1 MRRRLVLMGLLAFL
15 GLGLTLAALAQRSGA
30 NGNGNGN
37 GGDQK
42 SSAAPAP
49 KHDLSGIWGPARAPN
64 AGIQPNGV
72 SAMPD
77 DGKPEHVPPYSALGL
92 KTLQA
97 HKPLYGQRAVFP
109 STLSND
115 PRSICDPLGFP
126 RADFYQIR
134 YEQFIQN
141 DREIVLLYEF
151 EKRWRSIWLDRELP
165 KEVPDSRWYGYSV
178 GKWAD
183 DTTLV
188 VQTVGVIGEP
198 RAWLDETGRPIS
210 DDAKVEERFHRVDH
224 DNMEWTVTID
234 DPQMYTQPWVAMNKF
249 PMKLQGANFDIWS
262 KYQQEMIC
270 SPSDIK
276 AYNDSIG
283 GFEGETK

>member
-1 MRRRLVLMGLLAFL
+1 MRFRLVVMGVLAVVAFGTNEA
-15 GLGLTLAALAQRSGA
+15 GLSQQSGA
-30 NGNGNGN
+30 A
-37 GGDQK
+37 K
-42 SSAAPAP
+42 SKKAASAPAP
-49 KHDLSGIWGPARAPN
+49 RHDLSGIWAPATGPG
-64 AGIQPNGV
+64 AGIQAKGPY
-72 SAMPD
+72 SMPD
-77 DGKPEHVPPYSALGL
+77 DGKPEHNPPYSALGL
-92 KTLQA
+92 KALANHKTLE
-97 HKPLYGQRAVFP
+97 GQHAVFP

-115 PRSICDPLGFP
+115 PRSVCDPLGFP

-165 KEVPDSRWYGYSV
+165 KEIPDNRWYGYSV

-188 VQTVGVIGEP
+188 VQTVGVVGEP

-210 DDAKVEERFHRVDH
+210 EDAKIEERFHRVDR
-224 DNMEWTVTID
+224 DTLEWTVTID
-234 DPQMYTQPWVAMNKF
+234 DPQMYTKPWVAMDKF
-249 PMKLQGANFDIWS
+249 PMKLQSPDLDIWG

-270 SPSDIK
+270 APSDVK

-283 GFEGETK
+283 GFESESR

>member
-1 MRRRLVLMGLLAFL
+1 MACF
-15 GLGLTLAALAQRSGA
+15 
-30 NGNGNGN
+30 
-37 GGDQK
+37 
-42 SSAAPAP
+42 P
-49 KHDLSGIWGPARAPN
+49 
-64 AGIQPNGV
+64 
-72 SAMPD
+72 MPE

-92 KTLQA
+92 KALQA
-97 HKPLYGQRAVFP
+97 HKPLFGPRAVFP

-134 YEQFIQN
+134 YEQIIQN
-141 DREIVLLYEF
+141 DREIVLMYEF
-151 EKRWRSIWLDRELP
+151 EKRWRSIWMDRELP
-165 KEVPDSRWYGYSV
+165 KEIPDNRWYGYSV

-188 VQTVGVIGEP
+188 VQTVGIIGEP

-210 DDAKVEERFHRVDH
+210 EDAKVEERFHRVDH
-224 DNMEWTVTID
+224 DNLEWTVTID
-234 DPQMYTQPWVAMNKF
+234 DPQMYTKPWVAMNKF
-249 PMKLQGANFDIWS
+249 PMKLQSPDFDIWG

-276 AYNDSIG
+276 AYNESIG
-283 GFEGETK
+283 GSEYESK

>member
-1 MRRRLVLMGLLAFL
+1 MRFRLVVMGLLAFAAF
-15 GLGLTLAALAQRSGA
+15 GFTEAALSQQSGVPK
-30 NGNGNGN
+30 G
-37 GGDQK
+37 QK
-42 SSAAPAP
+42 AVSAPAP
-49 KHDLSGIWGPARAPN
+49 RHDISGIWGPATAPG
-64 AGIQPNGV
+64 AGIQANGV
-72 SAMPD
+72 QAMPE

-97 HKPLYGQRAVFP
+97 HKPLYGPRAVFP

-141 DREIVLLYEF
+141 DREIVLMYEF

-188 VQTVGVIGEP
+188 VQTVGIIGEP

-210 DDAKVEERFHRVDH
+210 EDAKVEERFHRVDH

-234 DPQMYTQPWVAMNKF
+234 DPQMYTKSWVAMNKF
-249 PMKLQGANFDIWS
+249 PMKLQSPDFDIWG

-276 AYNDSIG
+276 AYNESIG
-283 GFEGETK
+283 GFESETK

>member
-1 MRRRLVLMGLLAFL
+1 MGVLAVVVFGANEAGLS
-15 GLGLTLAALAQRSGA
+15 QQSGA
-30 NGNGNGN
+30 A
-37 GGDQK
+37 K
-42 SSAAPAP
+42 SKKAASASAPAP
-49 KHDLSGIWGPARAPN
+49 RHDLSGIWAPATGPG
-64 AGIQPNGV
+64 AGIQAKGPY
-72 SAMPD
+72 SMPD
-77 DGKPEHVPPYSALGL
+77 DGKPEHNPPYSALGL
-92 KTLQA
+92 KALAT
-97 HKPLYGQRAVFP
+97 HKALEGQHAVFP

-165 KEVPDSRWYGYSV
+165 KEIPDNRWYGYSV

-188 VQTVGVIGEP
+188 VQTVGVMGEP

-210 DDAKVEERFHRVDH
+210 EDAKIEERFHRVDR
-224 DNMEWTVTID
+224 DTLEWTVTID
-234 DPQMYTQPWVAMNKF
+234 DPQMYTKPWVAMDKF
-249 PMKLQGANFDIWS
+249 PMKLQPPDLDIWA

-270 SPSDIK
+270 APSDVK

-283 GFEGETK
+283 GFESETK